1 MRQINIEK
9 LEAGQRLDK
18 FLAKYLSQASMSFIY
33 KMLRKK
39 NITLN
44 DKKATGKEALQK
56 GDYVKIFFAED
67 TLDKFTGSGKVV
79 TPGVKESAKLEIL
92 YEDDHII
99 LINKPVGMLSQKAK
113 PEDVSL
119 VEYIISYLLESKQLT
134 TEELRHFKPGICNR
148 LDRNTSGIVV
158 AGKSMAGLQT
168 MNEVFKNRSIHKFYQ
183 CPVFGRIEKPSEIE
197 GYLHKDEKKNTVKI
211 FEKEVDNSQYI
222 KTRFT
227 PLEQGKNATLLEV
240 ALITGRSHQIRAHLA
255 SQGHPL
261 FGDTKY
267 GNPAKNKELQEK
279 FRLKNQL
286 LHSYKLIMPDNING
300 ELSYLSGKTFTAPLP
315 NQFKKIWHA
324 YKN

>member
-18 FLAKYLSQASMSFIY
+18 FLAKYLSQASMGFIY

-44 DKKATGKEALQK
+44 DKKATGKESLKK
-56 GDYVKIFFAED
+56 GDYVKIFFAEE
-67 TLDKFTGSGKVV
+67 TLDKFAGSSNIVASK
-79 TPGVKESAKLEIL
+79 PEKSVKLDII
-92 YEDDHII
+92 YEDDHIL
-99 LINKPVGMLSQKAK
+99 LINKPAGMLSQKAK

-119 VEYIISYLLESKQLT
+119 VEHIISYLVESKQLT
-134 TEELRHFKPGICNR
+134 TEDLRHFKPGICNR
-148 LDRNTSGIVV
+148 LDRNTSGILV

-168 MNEVFKNRSIHKFYQ
+168 MNEVFKDRSIHKFYQ

-197 GYLHKDEKKNTVKI
+197 GYLQKDEKKNTVKI
-211 FEKEVDNSQYI
+211 FEKEVENSQFI

-240 ALITGRSHQIRAHLA
+240 ELITGRSHQIRAHL
-255 SQGHPL
+255 SSEGHPL

-286 LHSYKLIMPDNING
+286 LHSYKLTMPQLNG

-315 NQFKKIWHA
+315 NRLKKVWNA